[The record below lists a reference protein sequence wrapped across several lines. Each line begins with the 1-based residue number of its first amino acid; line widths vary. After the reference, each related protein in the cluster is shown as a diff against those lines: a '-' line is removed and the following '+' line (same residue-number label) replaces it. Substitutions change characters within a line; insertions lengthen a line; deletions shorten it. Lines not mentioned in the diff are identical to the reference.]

1 MRDPRWVTGAGLAAV
16 AAVVAHAGPAGVTD
30 GRSVVAAAA
39 GALVAAV
46 GLSLAGSRVLAA
58 RRTAA
63 LVAAGGGG
71 DAPAYDRAP
80 FAAVVATMLVLQGAA
95 HIGLL
100 AAGVHGGSGAAAAPA
115 LHIVLAI
122 VAAWVV
128 VSADHAIAS
137 AYAALQGVIARDP
150 RAALRDFPGGDAAA
164 PTGPGSPAG
173 RPPVLGPRAA
183 ASVLT
188 VPARPSAIRGWGAR
202 PTRNRAR

>member
-137 AYAALQGVIARDP
+137 AYAALQGVIAGILELLS
-150 RAALRDFPGGDAAA
+150 AI
-164 PTGPGSPAG
+164 SPAVTPPPLPAPVRRPVVRPFSG
-173 RPPVLGPRAA
+173 RAPPPRF
-183 ASVLT
+183 
-188 VPARPSAIRGWGAR
+188 
-202 PTRNRAR
+202 